1 MSIATISE
9 ADILARAIDPAK
21 PDLSVDAAL
30 SLCRIDF
37 APEDHERMRDLTKKA
52 RQGTLAEEEQD
63 ALEKYETV
71 NNLLGILRSKA
82 RRSLKAAGQE
92 SA

>member
-9 ADILARAIDPAK
+9 AGILSRAIDPAK
-21 PDLSVDAAL
+21 PDLSVEAAL

-37 APEDHERMRDLTKKA
+37 APEDHENMRDLTEKA
-52 RQGTLAEEEQD
+52 RLGTLAEEEQD
-63 ALEKYETV
+63 ALEKYEMV
-71 NNLLGILRSKA
+71 NSLLGILRSKA
-82 RRSLKAAGQE
+82 RRSLKTAGQE